1 MTEPGNAPGETN
13 TGSRGARGA
22 RGATGD
28 IGPMG
33 PPGLGVDQPEA
44 IKPVLEASAVV
55 AHRVSKDTAKR
66 ELSRIVF
73 RVTLREVLIFMVL
86 SAAVL
91 SAVLYFGE
99 QHTSDQ
105 QKLKDRRDLI
115 NTRIS
120 DLQSD
125 ISDLRKLIQELRAA
139 LLKAGVNPQQ
149 IPALPTPSPSASRS
163 NRAAGAPGLA
173 PSPTV
178 VASHPS
184 PVADRSGTPSP
195 SASTT
200 STTPSSAPS
209 STPSALLSVGPI
221 SVPVLSATVP
231 PIRIPAPSGPGRT
244 VVRETVGCAAI
255 AR

>member
-91 SAVLYFGE
+91 GAVLYFGE

-125 ISDLRKLIQELRAA
+125 ISNLRKLIQELRAA

-195 SASTT
+195 SAITT
-200 STTPSSAPS
+200 STPS

-231 PIRIPAPSGPGRT
+231 PIRIPAP
-244 VVRETVGCAAI
+244 
-255 AR
+255 

>member
-1 MTEPGNAPGETN
+1 
-13 TGSRGARGA
+13 
-22 RGATGD
+22 
-28 IGPMG
+28 MG
-33 PPGLGVDQPEA
+33 PPGLGVDQPKA
-44 IKPVLEASAVV
+44 MKPVLEASAVV

-86 SAAVL
+86 SAAL
-91 SAVLYFGE
+91 LGAVLYFGK

-163 NRAAGAPGLA
+163 NRAAAPGLA

-195 SASTT
+195 SASAT
-200 STTPSSAPS
+200 STPS

-231 PIRIPAPSGPGRT
+231 PIRIPAP
-244 VVRETVGCAAI
+244 
-255 AR
+255 